1 MPASKPK
8 VSIVIPAY
16 KESKTIEDTILRVRR
31 YVQKWSATH
40 GEAEVIIAVGK
51 SPDDT
56 LEKASRLTQNLHGF
70 RTIDA
75 GLPHDKGHVVKVGML
90 AATGDYRLYMDADL
104 ATPLHHLNK
113 AVKLLG
119 KYDVVNGQRMIY
131 SIHTGVRKFISIS
144 CNRLVR
150 LILLP
155 GFPDTQCGFKGFRK
169 SVAERVFRQ
178 QTINS
183 WGFDMEILALARKE
197 HATISHLPITDWQDK
212 EGGTLNENPYK
223 AVKAAAMTFFDLL
236 KIRMQLLF
244 GYYNHR

>member
-1 MPASKPK
+1 MPAHKPK

-16 KESKTIEDTILRVRR
+16 KESRTIEDTILRVRKYIKR
-31 YVQKWSATH
+31 WSAKH
-40 GEAEVIIAVGK
+40 GEAEVIIAVGT

-56 LEKASRLTQNLHGF
+56 LEKARRLTANLEGF

-90 AATGDYRLYMDADL
+90 KATGEYRLYMDADL

-113 AVKLLG
+113 AVRLLS

-131 SIHTGVRKFISIS
+131 TIHTGVRKFISITG
-144 CNRLVR
+144 NRLVR
-150 LILLP
+150 YILLP
-155 GFPDTQCGFKGFRK
+155 GFPDTQCGFKGFREHL
-169 SVAERVFRQ
+169 AEKVFRQ
-178 QTINS
+178 QTIVS

-197 HATISHLPITDWQDK
+197 HARISHLLIADWQEK

-223 AVKAAAMTFFDLL
+223 AMKAAAMTFFDLL
-236 KIRMQLLF
+236 KIRMHLLF
-244 GYYNHR
+244 GYYNQR

>member
-1 MPASKPK
+1 MPARNPK
-8 VSIVIPAY
+8 ISIVIPAY
-16 KESKTIEDTILRVRR
+16 KESRTIEDTILRVRQF
-31 YVQKWSATH
+31 VQKWSAAH

-56 LEKASRLTQNLHGF
+56 LEKAARLTRQLDGF

-104 ATPLHHLNK
+104 ATPLYHLNK
-113 AVKLLG
+113 AIRLLG
-119 KYDVVNGQRMIY
+119 KYDVVNGQRMIDT
-131 SIHTGVRKFISIS
+131 IHTGVRKFISVFG
-144 CNRLVR
+144 NRLVR

-155 GFPDTQCGFKGFRK
+155 GFADTQCGFKGFRK
-169 SVAERVFRQ
+169 PVAEKIFRQ

-197 HATISHLPITDWQDK
+197 QARISHLPITDWQDK

-236 KIRMQLLF
+236 RIRMQLLF
-244 GYYNHR
+244 GYYNQR